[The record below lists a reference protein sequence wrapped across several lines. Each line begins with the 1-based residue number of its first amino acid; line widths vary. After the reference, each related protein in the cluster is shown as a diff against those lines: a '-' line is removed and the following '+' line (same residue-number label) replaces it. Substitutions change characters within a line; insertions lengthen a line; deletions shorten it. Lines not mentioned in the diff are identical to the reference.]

1 MLKRLFIMLVLGI
14 ASFSAIAQSDDPEPG
29 GTTPNPSV
37 PPSISLTYNASLSR
51 LAAPGSVLLIANAE
65 AYDSTIANISI
76 HKGSTL
82 LGTVKAGTNTFA
94 WNNVPA
100 GTHVLTAVATDSRG
114 LWSRSAPL
122 SVTVTGN
129 AAPTVALT
137 ATLTGATAPGSIAL
151 SATASDSDGSIS
163 KVEFFNGTALL
174 ATVTQA
180 PYTFTWSNV
189 AAGSFS
195 LSARA
200 TDNVGATTSTQPQV
214 VTVAAAGAQV
224 YYLYADQVNAAREI
238 TSAAG
243 TVVWRADVT
252 EPFGANIPNENP
264 SYTGT
269 FTYQKRFPGQ
279 YIDMET
285 GLHYNYH
292 RDYDPRMG
300 RYVQSDP
307 IGLRGGVNGFSYVES
322 NPLVKVDPSGKIA
335 LILPAIPSIAAFVKT
350 TFFIGSAAAV
360 AYGAS
365 QVAQPNGMA
374 ANDGLICK
382 PDDPCFVSQRAL
394 NLERSN
400 LLDFAG
406 VTPASDI
413 ETLIA
418 INNMII
424 QFNRKV
430 QAHNRTC
437 PANPV
442 LPLPTISTGA

>member
-14 ASFSAIAQSDDPEPG
+14 ASLSAIAQSDDPEPG
-29 GTTPNPSV
+29 GHTPNPSV
-37 PPSISLTYNASLSR
+37 PPSISLAYNASLSR
-51 LAAPGSVLLIANAE
+51 LAAPGSIMLIANAE
-65 AYDSTIANISI
+65 AFDSTIASISI
-76 HKGSTL
+76 HNGSTL
-82 LGTVKAGTNTFA
+82 LGTVKAGTNTFS

-100 GTHVLTAVATDSRG
+100 GTHALTAVATDSRG
-114 LWSRSAPL
+114 LWTRSVPL

-151 SATASDSDGSIS
+151 SVTASDSDGSIS

-200 TDNVGATTSTQPQV
+200 TDNGGATSTTQPQV

-264 SYTGT
+264 SNQGG
-269 FTYQKRFPGQ
+269 FTYNMRFPGQ
-279 YIDMET
+279 YFDKET
-285 GLHYNYH
+285 GLHSNYF
-292 RDYDPRMG
+292 RDYDSKFG
-300 RYVQSDP
+300 RYIQSDP
-307 IGLRGGVNGFSYVES
+307 IGLAGGLNTYGYVEA
-322 NPLVKVDPSGKIA
+322 NPLLNIDPFGLQSVTGE
-335 LILPAIPSIAAFVKT
+335 
-350 TFFIGSAAAV
+350 
-360 AYGAS
+360 YG
-365 QVAQPNGMA
+365 G
-374 ANDGLICK
+374 G
-382 PDDPCFVSQRAL
+382 RAG
-394 NLERSN
+394 R
-400 LLDFAG
+400 
-406 VTPASDI
+406 
-413 ETLIA
+413 
-418 INNMII
+418 
-424 QFNRKV
+424 
-430 QAHNRTC
+430 
-437 PANPV
+437 
-442 LPLPTISTGA
+442 LPLPGDILAPGTPANDAFVDVWYRISDATQFPSTGKCKASEFDFCAVKCGGASKVKGCYVSIRWKTRRLYPGTGGLIREEQRIINCNCDC